1 MILSFNIQKQKII
14 VCSLRKLKK
23 QLDVIKNEIYH
34 VILFLKVSW
43 RALLSVIRDFM
54 NPSHRQKNPYK
65 YIKTPHKTKVI
76 MMSAVYFQGFGNYYV
91 ILNDKDL
98 IWSL

>member
-1 MILSFNIQKQKII
+1 
-14 VCSLRKLKK
+14 
-23 QLDVIKNEIYH
+23 
-34 VILFLKVSW
+34 
-43 RALLSVIRDFM
+43 M

-98 IWSL
+98 I